1 MKGRWMAYTDLSS
14 TICTATR
21 KVRQCIQA
29 PARAGLEHKKGELK
43 MLQVGTKAPDF
54 SLVAW
59 QEKKNYGRVPM
70 VVACGSLL
78 IRKESILEKVIPGT
92 NAGEMLA
99 YLAGEA

>member
-1 MKGRWMAYTDLSS
+1 
-14 TICTATR
+14 
-21 KVRQCIQA
+21 
-29 PARAGLEHKKGELK
+29 

-70 VVACGSLL
+70 VVARGSLL
-78 IRKESILEKVIPGT
+78 IREESILEKVMPGV

-99 YLAGEA
+99 SLAGEA